1 MFKKILSVITISA
14 VLLAPFLALAA
25 TNQAEID
32 ALNKE
37 IEARKDKIKQLES
50 TMGTYQKNIEVK
62 RTEAVSLKNQMSI
75 ISNRV
80 AQIEVDVNLTKE
92 KLKQTELEID
102 ALTLSIKD
110 KQNLMDRQKA
120 IVAKIIQNLHVNDQ
134 KNFMEIMLTNA
145 NLADFYNQ
153 ATYLENVYSDLG
165 KSVKNVRL
173 AKADLENKKLQVENR
188 RALFEELKNQ
198 LENKQQD
205 LNEQVGVKTKLLG
218 DTQTSEMK
226 YRTLLDSL
234 RQQYRVIEGEV
245 RVYEDQVRKKLAEQE
260 RFKEMDSGS
269 GELSWPVS
277 SRYITASFHD
287 PDYPYRQVFEH
298 SGVDIRAAQ
307 GTAIKAAASGYIGRA
322 KRCSSASCYSYILII
337 HSGNISTVYG
347 HLSAIKAD
355 EDQYV
360 NRGDI
365 IGYSGGT
372 PGTPGAGPF
381 VTGPHLHF
389 EVRQNGIPVN
399 PMGYLQ

>member
-1 MFKKILSVITISA
+1 MFKKILSIITLGAI
-14 VLLAPFLALAA
+14 LLAPFLALAA

-37 IEARKDKIKQLES
+37 IEARKNKIKQLES
-50 TMGTYQKNIEVK
+50 TMSTYQKNIEVK
-62 RTEAVSLKNQMSI
+62 RTEAVSLKNQVSI

-80 AQIEVDVNLTKE
+80 AQTEADVNLTKE
-92 KLKQTELEID
+92 KLKQIEMEIE
-102 ALTLSIKD
+102 ALTLTIKD

-120 IVAKIIQNLHVNDQ
+120 IVGKIIQNLHVNDQ
-134 KNFMEIMLTNA
+134 KNFLEIMLTNN

-153 ATYLENVYSDLG
+153 AAYLENVYSDLG

-173 AKADLENKKLQVENR
+173 AKADLEDKKQQVENR
-188 RALFEELKNQ
+188 HAAFLELKNQ

-205 LNEQVGVKTKLLG
+205 LNEQVGVKQKLLG
-218 DTQTSEMK
+218 DTQASEAK

-234 RQQYRVIEGEV
+234 RQQYKTIENEV
-245 RVYEDQVRKKLAEQE
+245 RVYEDQVRKKLEE
-260 RFKEMDSGS
+260 EDRFKGKDSGS

-277 SRYITASFHD
+277 SRYITADFHD
-287 PDYPYRQVFEH
+287 SNYPFRQIFEH
-298 SGVDIRAAQ
+298 SGIDIRAAQ
-307 GTAIKAAASGYIGRA
+307 GTAVKAAASGYIGRA
-322 KRCSSASCYSYILII
+322 KRCSAASCYSYVLII

-347 HLSAIKAD
+347 HLSSIKVG

-372 PGTPGAGPF
+372 PGTVGAGPF

-399 PMGYLQ
+399 PVNYLP